1 MFQRLAKFRC
11 GAPVANSDSEC
22 QQERWTLVSMLQREG
37 AGLKHR
43 WPRIVAL
50 LTCLTM
56 TLVVAE
62 QGGTITTQQNLIR
75 VLWSDSKQLNSIRV
89 QELNKQREKMFPSDP
104 QYAAPEQKPPAAKP
118 PVPPAKPA
126 PRAHASNPESPN
138 PESPKAESRKPTRVL
153 WQI

>member
-1 MFQRLAKFRC
+1 
-11 GAPVANSDSEC
+11 
-22 QQERWTLVSMLQREG
+22 MLRREG
-37 AGLKHR
+37 AALKHR

-89 QELNKQREKMFPSDP
+89 QELSKQHEKMFSSDP
-104 QYAAPEQKPPAAKP
+104 QYAAPEQKPPAAKAP
-118 PVPPAKPA
+118 ATPAKPA
-126 PRAHASNPESPN
+126 PRAHAPSPESPQA
-138 PESPKAESRKPTRVL
+138 ESPKSVRVL